1 MNPHWTQK
9 KMRKLAKD
17 LGLQKS
23 QVYKWNWEK
32 KKLIKKLCGYDLQVT
47 RGPFKVE
54 KVCKYENK
62 ETDGDQEN
70 KTYFKVTKVE

>member
-1 MNPHWTQK
+1 M
-9 KMRKLAKD
+9 
-17 LGLQKS
+17 
-23 QVYKWNWEK
+23 
-32 KKLIKKLCGYDLQVT
+32 IKKLCGYDLQVT